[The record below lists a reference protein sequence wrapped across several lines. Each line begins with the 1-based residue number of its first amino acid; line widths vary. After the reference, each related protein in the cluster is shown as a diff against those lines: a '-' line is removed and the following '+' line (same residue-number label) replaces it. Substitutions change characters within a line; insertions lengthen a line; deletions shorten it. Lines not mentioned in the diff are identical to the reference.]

1 MAAKVEIY
9 TSSFCPYCSRAK
21 HLLGQKGVEFE
32 EIDVMR
38 EPARRQEMMSRA
50 DGRYTVPQ
58 IFINGQGVGGC
69 DDIHALDR
77 KGELDRML
85 GIGA

>member
-9 TSSFCPYCSRAK
+9 TSPFCPYCSRAK
-21 HLLGQKGVEFE
+21 HLLGQKGVQFE
-32 EIDVMR
+32 EIDIMAN
-38 EPARRQEMMSRA
+38 PSRRQEMLSRS

-58 IFINGQGVGGC
+58 IFIDGRGVGGS